1 MHRCLLLFIH
11 FLLIFLE
18 LFRSPLLVSGTNYH
32 ATSRLRHPVCEFT
45 AVVWR
50 LVFSAF
56 PFLSFSSACEREV
69 TSVVIGYFNRFLL
82 TYLLTYFLVIRRMQ
96 IFTLT
101 VACRQHDEPGIR
113 GEHTSKNRRFNDAQ
127 RFVLRSD
134 IRLWTR
140 SRNNTSQRARPRW
153 SCRRHDKHH
162 QLLVGFC
169 NFSVIIFML

>member
-82 TYLLTYFLVIRRMQ
+82 TYLLTYLFPCHTANADFHIDCSLSPTWRAGNTRRAYEQESTIQRRTTFRTTIRHSTMNQ
-96 IFTLT
+96 ITE
-101 VACRQHDEPGIR
+101 QHISTCSPEMELP
-113 GEHTSKNRRFNDAQ
+113 SP
-127 RFVLRSD
+127 
-134 IRLWTR
+134 W
-140 SRNNTSQRARPRW
+140 RAPST
-153 SCRRHDKHH
+153 SCRF
-162 QLLVGFC
+162 L
-169 NFSVIIFML
+169 